1 MIDRIGECFADAR
14 NILRDASIEQLAF
27 AKEILELNTEIG
39 LTKGKEIGLTGNDKR
54 SHRETILSMERK
66 KNRLQRAEIL
76 TAENCMIRNEEL
88 KKRAKEVL
96 KSGGFDSVSADD
108 LLSLEQ
114 LERGTLSKVFAY
126 KRSRDGEG
134 YPIEEPLNL
143 SKIAEEDE
151 IIIDFGR
158 NAAANARIGAADIL
172 PPSVRVVKIFD
183 ADMNVRV
190 GVRQVIGGR
199 AGYYDMNGKYIPVF
213 TGHTIRIP
221 SSAELAKPEYKDL
234 GKQFNLQLNRS
245 IETDVKVLETL
256 NAEDAEAM
264 KQFRKILEQSKK
276 EDQVSSLYSMISTEA
291 GASGT
296 YKERLDRM
304 IEVAGK
310 YEKTSEGE
318 QKELLTS
325 LIARLTKTKEIL
337 GDRNVGIDIDR
348 YKVAIARHESGGQ
361 GYFARNDDL
370 GRKNK
375 VRPGA
380 WAFGKYQFTVETLQG
395 FGVDLGIPP
404 DETKIQSFLNN
415 PALQEEI
422 MDRYIIQN
430 LERNI
435 LPNQAIAEEMT
446 KSGTSL
452 SYYLALTH
460 IGGPGALSNKSGA
473 DWLGTSKHT
482 YAMGV
487 ANAYERNL
495 RMDDIQAAVPRI
507 DALNGA
513 KIDREALISAAERH
527 LGKPY
532 SYGANGNIA
541 IDCSQLIVE
550 ALKENRVVHS
560 RFDTTA
566 AGFEMA
572 SRPKQVGAVE
582 RGDLVFL
589 RK

>member
-27 AKEILELNTEIG
+27 AKDILELNTEIG
-39 LTKGKEIGLTGNDKR
+39 LTKGKEIGLTGNEKR

-76 TAENCMIRNEEL
+76 TADNCMIRNEEL

-96 KSGGFDSVSADD
+96 KSNGFDSVSADD

-151 IIIDFGR
+151 IVIDFGR

-183 ADMNVRV
+183 ADMNVRI
-190 GVRQVIGGR
+190 GVRQVVGGR
-199 AGYYDMNGKYIPVF
+199 AGYYDVNGKYIPVF

-221 SSAELAKPEYKDL
+221 SSSELGKPEYKDL
-234 GKQFNLQLNRS
+234 EKQFKIQLSRS
-245 IETDVKVLETL
+245 IETDAKVLETL

-276 EDQVSSLYSMISTEA
+276 EDQMSSLYSMISTEA
-291 GASGT
+291 GASGN
-296 YKERLDRM
+296 YKERLERM

-337 GDRNVGIDIDR
+337 GDRNVGVDIDR
-348 YKVAIARHESGGQ
+348 YKAAIARHESGGQ

-395 FGVDLGIPP
+395 YGV
-404 DETKIQSFLNN
+404 
-415 PALQEEI
+415 
-422 MDRYIIQN
+422 N
-430 LERNI
+430 L
-435 LPNQAIAEEMT
+435 
-446 KSGTSL
+446 
-452 SYYLALTH
+452 
-460 IGGPGALSNKSGA
+460 
-473 DWLGTSKHT
+473 
-482 YAMGV
+482 
-487 ANAYERNL
+487 
-495 RMDDIQAAVPRI
+495 
-507 DALNGA
+507 
-513 KIDREALISAAERH
+513 
-527 LGKPY
+527 
-532 SYGANGNIA
+532 
-541 IDCSQLIVE
+541 
-550 ALKENRVVHS
+550 
-560 RFDTTA
+560 
-566 AGFEMA
+566 
-572 SRPKQVGAVE
+572 
-582 RGDLVFL
+582 
-589 RK
+589 